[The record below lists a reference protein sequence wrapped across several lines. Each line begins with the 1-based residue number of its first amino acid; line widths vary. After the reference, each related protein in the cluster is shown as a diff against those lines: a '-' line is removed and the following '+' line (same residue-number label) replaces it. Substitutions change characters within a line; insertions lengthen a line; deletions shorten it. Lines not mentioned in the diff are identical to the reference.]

1 MKASHKTLT
10 VAGLMLTLILL
21 FLDGQALA
29 APLAP
34 PQPNSF
40 LTPLLLIGQGARISG
55 EEKIS
60 PDRLTP
66 EQMQYAIVVRDGQ
79 YISRPISRGVVF
91 RLATCNATA
100 NPESPCYFVVS
111 GSLEAKGSGAMNPT
125 SWNAT
130 ITCGV
135 RIYDSFGFEGAKL
148 QQNVNV
154 TFWGS
159 GASTPVTMNW
169 GDLRGTQTYHVWWYW
184 TELSGPNPNPGWG
197 IYVPSTGTAYSI
209 VGGLLVYDPPDPL
222 SGWTTYVSSR
232 LTINSSGWYCS

>member
-1 MKASHKTLT
+1 MSIKFKVFVLS
-10 VAGLMLTLILL
+10 
-21 FLDGQALA
+21 LA
-29 APLAP
+29 V
-34 PQPNSF
+34 
-40 LTPLLLIGQGARISG
+40 LLLAGQGAFVSAQEEGPPNRLTPEQPEIW
-55 EEKIS
+55 EKIT

-66 EQMQYAIVVRDGQ
+66 EQMQHAIVVRDGQ
-79 YISRPISRGVVF
+79 YISRPVSRGVVF

-100 NPESPCYFVVS
+100 NPESPCYFVIGGS
-111 GSLEAKGSGAMNPT
+111 GGLEAKVSGAMNPT

-148 QQNVNV
+148 QQNINV

-169 GDLRGTQTYHVWWYW
+169 GDLRGTQTYHIWWYW

-209 VGGLLVYDPPDPL
+209 AGGLLVYDPPDPL